1 MIGVYKILH
10 DWPAVAA
17 IVGNRIFRDFAG
29 DIPAADYVVW
39 SMLAAVPDNHLSG
52 PPPSDRYSI
61 SVDTFSATGA
71 RSDALVKACR
81 DAIEADGHGI
91 VLTIQ
96 SLGREADTTLWRFN
110 ISADIFRNR

>member
-17 IVGNRIFRDFAG
+17 IVGTRIFRDFG
-29 DIPAADYVVW
+29 GTSPAADYVVW

-52 PPPSDRYSI
+52 PPPSDRYSV
-61 SVDTFSATGA
+61 SVDTFSTTEA
-71 RSDALVKACR
+71 RSDTLVKACR
-81 DAIEADGHGI
+81 DAIENEGHGI

-96 SLGREADTTLWRFN
+96 SLGREDSTTLWRYN